1 MYIESQELVMNQGPT
16 LRKGSTGDE
25 VKRAQRILVMIQLLD
40 FRGIDGIFGT
50 KTERAVRSFQLGQGL
65 TEDGIIGPA
74 TWSALPANPGT
85 EELHLGSR
93 SRTVQALQ
101 RGLIKFRGADTKTDP
116 GNVDGVFGPNTEAA
130 VIAYQAVQSITAD
143 GIVGDL
149 TWWVPAG
156 AAGTTLAALSEL
168 TTV

>member
-1 MYIESQELVMNQGPT
+1 MNQGTT

-40 FRGIDGIFGT
+40 FRGIDGFFGT
-50 KTERAVRSFQLGQGL
+50 KTDRAVRWFQLGKGL
-65 TEDGIIGPA
+65 M
-74 TWSALPANPGT
+74 
-85 EELHLGSR
+85 EELHLGS
-93 SRTVQALQ
+93 SGKVVQALQ
-101 RGLIKFRGADTKTDP
+101 RGLIKFSGANTKTDP
-116 GNVDGVFGPNTEAA
+116 GNIDGVFGLNTEAA

-143 GIVGDL
+143 GIVGDS

-156 AAGTTLAALSEL
+156 AAGATLASLAEL